1 MKETSLFPR
10 ILVKAR
16 VWAVHD
22 DALAHASAVSFA
34 GTEEEKLRIVKQI
47 NLKEEDRRRLEQCK
61 RLK

>member
-1 MKETSLFPR
+1 
-10 ILVKAR
+10 VKAR

>member
-1 MKETSLFPR
+1 MLQ
-10 ILVKAR
+10 L
-16 VWAVHD
+16 
-22 DALAHASAVSFA
+22 VSFT